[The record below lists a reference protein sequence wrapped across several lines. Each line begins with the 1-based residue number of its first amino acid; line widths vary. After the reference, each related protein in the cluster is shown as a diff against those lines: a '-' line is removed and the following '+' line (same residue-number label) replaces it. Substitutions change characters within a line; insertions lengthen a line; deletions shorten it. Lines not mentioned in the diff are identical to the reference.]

1 MSSITWKQAESRKKH
16 KMKALLRGNEKTAAQ
31 KRREKGKTAL
41 YRHYNAEGKLL
52 YVGISLNHLARLT
65 QHRSSAHWYEDIV
78 QVTIEWFA
86 TRDEAENAEQMAI
99 IGENPLH
106 NEKRPDADKNA
117 HFIQRLKQEDLLKD
131 LPANP
136 QVLNAMWN
144 MAERVVEMQKAMEK
158 QEEEFER
165 VKDLWNDIVRNV
177 DRSNDY
183 QSWVIQAADAEE
195 LKERTKEISDLQ
207 SRLTHI
213 ENHLVRSPKDQKES
227 AWYFKR
233 EIERN
238 RDEHEAA

>member
-65 QHRSSAHWYEDIV
+65 QHRSSAHWYEEIV

-86 TRDEAENAEQMAI
+86 TRDEAENAEQVAI

-136 QVLNAMWN
+136 QTLNAMWN
-144 MAERVVEMQKAMEK
+144 MAERVVEMQRAMEK

-177 DRSNDY
+177 TRSNDY
-183 QSWVIQAADAEE
+183 QSWVIQDVEAEE
-195 LKERTKEISDLQ
+195 LKERTKEVADMQ
-207 SRLTHI
+207 SRLTRI
-213 ENHLVRSPKDQKES
+213 ENHLMMSPKEQKERS
-227 AWYFKR
+227 WFFIR